1 MSRPVSIHSAFSFLA
16 IFLVLLTSYSCGDEK
31 ELETGL
37 TTINLVNAYNN
48 AAPVNMSD
56 FASDIEY
63 IRLETSEEVF
73 YRFIY
78 LKTTLGDSAIL
89 MKSNDRISLFD
100 RETGA
105 YIRDIGH
112 KGDDPEGF
120 SNAMSSLGINSSNKT
135 VYAKGKR
142 FDLYEY
148 SLDKGLL
155 VNTISGPKMDELK
168 SSFSVGSIMDATFI
182 TSQGILQDKFA
193 VGYFMNIKGNEPLRL
208 VVYDFNGE
216 VLKIHPNHQSY
227 EKNKNAIRIESSD
240 FHNYNNALF
249 FKENF
254 NDTVFNVG
262 IDTLMPALLY
272 ELGGFSPPYAE
283 QESMSREKRNEYMI
297 IYTTLQSPDFVFYN
311 VAFKEKQAY
320 GYYNRKTKEA
330 FLSDPST
337 SDKKTGYTNDID
349 NFVSFYPTSIN
360 EEGEMM
366 GLITAEEVYE
376 WFQNNPDKIA
386 SLPENLQA
394 LQNIEPEDNPVV
406 MIAKL
411 K

>member
-1 MSRPVSIHSAFSFLA
+1 MFQSKLISSGFPFLTVF
-16 IFLVLLTSYSCGDEK
+16 IVLLTLFSCSKEK
-31 ELETGL
+31 KIETGL
-37 TTINLVNAYNN
+37 TTINLVEAYSN
-48 AAPVNMSD
+48 AAPINISD

-63 IRLETSEEVF
+63 IRLETSENTL
-73 YRFIY
+73 YRSIY
-78 LKTTLGDSAIL
+78 LKTTLGDSVIL
-89 MKSNDRISLFD
+89 MKSTDRISLFD
-100 RETGA
+100 RKTGT
-105 YIRDIGH
+105 YLRDIGH

-120 SNAMSSLGINSSNKT
+120 SSALYDLGVNAKNKT
-135 VYAKGKR
+135 VYARGKR

-148 SLDKGLL
+148 SLGDGLL
-155 VNTISGPKMDELK
+155 ENTIPGPKVEGLDKALASLSFMDMSL
-168 SSFSVGSIMDATFI
+168 I
-182 TSQGILQDKFA
+182 TSQGIIDDELG
-193 VGYFMNIKGNEPLRL
+193 VGYFMNIKGNEPYKL

-216 VLKIHPNHQSY
+216 VLKIYPNHQSY
-227 EKNKNAIRIESSD
+227 EKRKNGISIESAD

-262 IDTLMPALLY
+262 VDTLKPTILY
-272 ELGGFSPPYAE
+272 ELGEYSPPYAE
-283 QESMSREKRNEYMI
+283 QENLGEKRSEYMFP
-297 IYTTLQSPDFVFYN
+297 YKTLQSPDFVFYN
-311 VAFKEKQAY
+311 VSFKEKLAY

-337 SDKKTGYTNDID
+337 SDKKTGFTNNID
-349 NFVSFYPTSIN
+349 NFLPFYPTSIN
-360 EEGEMM
+360 EEGEML

-386 SLPENLQA
+386 SLPTNLQA
-394 LQNIEPEDNPVV
+394 LQNIEPEDNPIV

>member
-1 MSRPVSIHSAFSFLA
+1 MSRPISIHSTFSFLA
-16 IFLVLLTSYSCGDEK
+16 IFLVLLTSYSCSDEK

-37 TTINLVNAYNN
+37 TTINLVDAYSN
-48 AAPVNMSD
+48 AAPVNLSD

-63 IRLETSEEVF
+63 IRLETSENTF
-73 YRFIY
+73 YKSIY
-78 LKTTLGDSAIL
+78 LKSTLGDSMIL
-89 MKSNDRISLFD
+89 MKSTDRISLFD
-100 RETGA
+100 RKTGT
-105 YIRDIGH
+105 YLKDIGH

-120 SNAMSSLGINSSNKT
+120 SSALYALGVNVKNKT
-135 VYAKGKR
+135 VYARGKR

-148 SLDKGLL
+148 SLGDGLL
-155 VNTISGPKMDELK
+155 VNTIPGPEVEELDKALTSISFMDISL
-168 SSFSVGSIMDATFI
+168 I
-182 TSQGILQDKFA
+182 TSQGIIDDELG
-193 VGYFMNIKGNEPLRL
+193 VGYFMNIKGNEPYKL

-216 VLKIHPNHQSY
+216 VLKIYPNHQSY
-227 EKNKNAIRIESSD
+227 EKRKNGISIESAD

-262 IDTLMPALLY
+262 ADTLKPALLY
-272 ELGGFSPPYAE
+272 ELGEYSPPYRE
-283 QESMSREKRNEYMI
+283 QENLGEKRSEYMFP
-297 IYTTLQSPDFVFYN
+297 YKTLQSSDFVFYN
-311 VAFKEKQAY
+311 VSFKEKLAY

-360 EEGEMM
+360 EKGEMM

-376 WFQNNPDKIA
+376 WFQNNPDRIA

>member
-1 MSRPVSIHSAFSFLA
+1 MSQSKLISSGFPFLTVF
-16 IFLVLLTSYSCGDEK
+16 IVLLTLFSCSKEK
-31 ELETGL
+31 KIETGL
-37 TTINLVNAYNN
+37 TTINLVEAYSN
-48 AAPVNMSD
+48 AAPINISD

-63 IRLETSEEVF
+63 IRLETSENTL
-73 YRFIY
+73 YRSIY
-78 LKTTLGDSAIL
+78 LKTTLGDSVIL
-89 MKSNDRISLFD
+89 MKSTDRISLFD
-100 RETGA
+100 RKTGT
-105 YIRDIGH
+105 YLRDIGH

-120 SNAMSSLGINSSNKT
+120 SSALYDLGVNAKNKT
-135 VYAKGKR
+135 VYARGKR

-148 SLDKGLL
+148 SLGDGLL
-155 VNTISGPKMDELK
+155 VNAIPGPKVEELDKALTSISFMDISL
-168 SSFSVGSIMDATFI
+168 I
-182 TSQGILQDKFA
+182 TSQGIIDDELG
-193 VGYFMNIKGNEPLRL
+193 VGYFMNIKGNEPYKL

-216 VLKIHPNHQSY
+216 VLKIYPNHQSY
-227 EKNKNAIRIESSD
+227 EKRKNGISIESAD

-262 IDTLMPALLY
+262 VDTLKPTILY
-272 ELGGFSPPYAE
+272 ELGEYSPPYTE
-283 QESMSREKRNEYMI
+283 QENLGEKRSEYMFP
-297 IYTTLQSPDFVFYN
+297 YKTLQSPDFVFYN
-311 VAFKEKQAY
+311 VSFKEKLAY

-337 SDKKTGYTNDID
+337 SDKKTGFTNDID
-349 NFVSFYPTSIN
+349 NFVPFYPTSIN
-360 EEGEMM
+360 EKGEML

-411 K
+411 R

>member
-1 MSRPVSIHSAFSFLA
+1 MFQSKLISSGFPFLTVFIVLFTFFSC
-16 IFLVLLTSYSCGDEK
+16 SNEK
-31 ELETGL
+31 EIETGL
-37 TTINLVNAYNN
+37 TTINLVEAYNN
-48 AAPVNMSD
+48 AAPINMSD

-63 IRLETSEEVF
+63 IRLETSENTF
-73 YRFIY
+73 YKSIY
-78 LKTTLGDSAIL
+78 LKSTLGDSMIL
-89 MKSNDRISLFD
+89 MKSTDRISLFD
-100 RETGA
+100 RKTGT
-105 YIRDIGH
+105 YLKDIGH

-120 SNAMSSLGINSSNKT
+120 SSALYALGVNVKNKT
-135 VYAKGKR
+135 VYARGKR

-148 SLDKGLL
+148 SLGDGLL
-155 VNTISGPKMDELK
+155 VNTIPGPKVEELDKALTSISFMDISL
-168 SSFSVGSIMDATFI
+168 I
-182 TSQGILQDKFA
+182 TSQGIIDDELG
-193 VGYFMNIKGNEPLRL
+193 VGYFMNIKGNEPYKL

-216 VLKIHPNHQSY
+216 VLKIYPNHQSY
-227 EKNKNAIRIESSD
+227 EKRKNGISIESAD

-262 IDTLMPALLY
+262 VDTLKPAILY
-272 ELGGFSPPYAE
+272 ELGEFSPPYAE
-283 QESMSREKRNEYMI
+283 QENLGKKRSEYMFP
-297 IYTTLQSPDFVFYN
+297 YKTLQSPDFVFYN
-311 VAFKEKQAY
+311 VSFKEKLAY

-330 FLSDPST
+330 KLSDPSN
-337 SDKKTGYTNDID
+337 SNSKTGFTNDID
-349 NFVSFYPTSIN
+349 NFVPFYPTSIN

-411 K
+411 R